1 MLLRILTPFC
11 TSRTT
16 RVYTAPTALPAHG
29 ISLPGQDESTQAKG
43 SKGMQEPPASSPES
57 VTFAPFSP
65 LAFFLGAMP
74 PAVRCSALEGI
85 LSLSTVTLDRDRT
98 KIAVSQT
105 ATSLNSNLPEKK
117 LFGYRVP
124 GTTAPSCASL
134 LELEGRQMPGRGA
147 WSTA

>member
-1 MLLRILTPFC
+1 
-11 TSRTT
+11 
-16 RVYTAPTALPAHG
+16 
-29 ISLPGQDESTQAKG
+29 
-43 SKGMQEPPASSPES
+43 MQEPPASSPES

-124 GTTAPSCASL
+124 GTTAPRLRESL